1 MTFENVSAA
10 IDFQFSAAAQPGP
23 LAQASPLAALG
34 LFTYLC
40 RWNPQTKTVECG
52 DIEWLSM
59 ETLLKGQT
67 GNPSFQELYRSCRNS
82 FPSRWDFWLL
92 VVRSAGIRPANH
104 DEAQLLMVHQ
114 GLNDPNTIALARWA
128 CKASKGTADPESK
141 KFFQILAMYYLL
153 LGQRH
158 SADTMQLY
166 RACFKADADEFFRR
180 LEMLTPIDV
189 EDIAID
195 LEAGSRPRTTS
206 SR

>member
-1 MTFENVSAA
+1 MTFEDVTAA

-34 LFTYLC
+34 LFSYLC

-59 ETLLKGQT
+59 ETLLRGQA
-67 GNPSFQELYRSCRNS
+67 GNPAFQELYRSCRNS

-92 VVRSAGIRPANH
+92 VVRSSGNRPANH
-104 DEAQLLMVHQ
+104 DEAQLRMVHQ
-114 GLNDPNTIALARWA
+114 ALNDPNTIALARWA
-128 CKASKGTADPESK
+128 GKASKGTADPESK
-141 KFFQILAMYYLL
+141 KFFQILAMYHLL
-153 LGQRH
+153 FGQRQ

-166 RACFKADADEFFRR
+166 RACFKADSDEFLRR

-195 LEAGSRPRTTS
+195 LDAGSRPRTKL